1 MPRLNTFHAS
11 VVQFSIAELA
21 EAENYFLVMKQYDVE
36 LMKLLMLS
44 G

>member
-1 MPRLNTFHAS
+1 MLKW
-11 VVQFSIAELA
+11 FSFAELA
-21 EAENYFLVMKQYDVE
+21 KAENYFVLLMKQYDVE